1 MCFEGESKLG
11 CEIHVPSRRLRPR
24 REAWA
29 GEDVLRSAYL
39 LGSGGQYKS
48 TLRATGKMTFQYHLM
63 TTAVQRPALMPKS
76 KGLIGALGICRREG
90 ESLGALQK
98 AQRRLSPRNS
108 WRKLPTQ
115 LARAGKKR
123 AARYPPKKST
133 GGSPR
138 STKVQLRTRASARPV
153 TVHRFR

>member
-1 MCFEGESKLG
+1 MGAPPGNRSEAWIWQPQSLYGGELKLCFEGESRLG

-29 GEDVLRSAYL
+29 GEDVLRRAYL

-48 TLRATGKMTFQYHLM
+48 TLRATGKMTSQYHLM

-115 LARAGKKR
+115 FAQAGKKR
-123 AARYPPKKST
+123 A
-133 GGSPR
+133 
-138 STKVQLRTRASARPV
+138 TR
-153 TVHRFR
+153 